1 MYKITVE
8 FIEKI
13 PNYVWRLNV
22 PAIIKKSEN
31 CVVCCLSSNEMYV
44 IDLVWGF
51 IKKSDV
57 VKKITIEMEETSGK

>member
-22 PAIIKKSEN
+22 PAIVKINDS
-31 CVVCCLSSNEMYV
+31 CVACYSSSNEMYV

-51 IKKSDV
+51 IKKQDV